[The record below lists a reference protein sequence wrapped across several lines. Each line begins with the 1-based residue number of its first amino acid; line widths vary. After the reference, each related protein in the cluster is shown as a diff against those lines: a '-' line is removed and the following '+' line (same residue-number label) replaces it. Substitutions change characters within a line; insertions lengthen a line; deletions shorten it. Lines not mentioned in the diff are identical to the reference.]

1 MRLAISQA
9 SVKSAGGPSGLT
21 ANHLRTA
28 YLRED
33 SPLPELLGKL
43 LTRLANGAVGD
54 TAIVAALLGSCRL
67 IPLTKPS
74 GGIRP
79 IAIGEIMRRLCA
91 RILLRQQAEAAR
103 ESLEP
108 HQVGV
113 GTRNGGI
120 ALYHSASAFLAA
132 NPGKVL
138 LNIDLANAFNRMSRV
153 AIFERLRGNGKL
165 RDLIPFTRIFYLREG
180 DLVVRDGTTA
190 PPVIQSRTGS
200 QQGCTL
206 GSLLWSEGWQDALE
220 DFAQRSDFAVSYVDD
235 GTFAVDAAAAA
246 PLLLHIAE
254 VAAEHGG
261 ELNLRKCVALC
272 SEVLPDE
279 LRELD
284 VTCIDPLVPAEERGL
299 VMQGAPLGHPQFV
312 EAWLARHLEGQR
324 EILRRL
330 RTYVPHRLEAAQM
343 LSWCIVPRIAHLLR
357 ALPPPSVTRH
367 PLRGGV

>member
-1 MRLAISQA
+1 MNFI
-9 SVKSAGGPSGLT
+9 VKELHYFDTHKIHLT
-21 ANHLRTA
+21 G
-28 YLRED
+28 ED
-33 SPLPELLGKL
+33 GVDV
-43 LTRLANGAVGD
+43 TTVGD
-54 TAIVAALLGSCRL
+54 NAIVAALLGSCRL

-200 QQGCTL
+200 QQM
-206 GSLLWSEGWQDALE
+206 GS
-220 DFAQRSDFAVSYVDD
+220 
-235 GTFAVDAAAAA
+235 
-246 PLLLHIAE
+246 
-254 VAAEHGG
+254 
-261 ELNLRKCVALC
+261 
-272 SEVLPDE
+272 
-279 LRELD
+279 
-284 VTCIDPLVPAEERGL
+284 
-299 VMQGAPLGHPQFV
+299 GAGSQQT
-312 EAWLARHLEGQR
+312 G
-324 EILRRL
+324 
-330 RTYVPHRLEAAQM
+330 
-343 LSWCIVPRIAHLLR
+343 S
-357 ALPPPSVTRH
+357 
-367 PLRGGV
+367 